1 MQHVRVRITADGRED
16 EIHPMYDLLAN
27 APFVD
32 RATALQWNF
41 SDGALGIL
49 HDVQGDRKPF
59 ETAVD
64 GIPEVLEYDL
74 EVVGDRRFYVY
85 VRDATTESLA
95 AMFGPVTTG
104 GLIVVPPTVY
114 HGDGTVSVSIFGPQ
128 AEFQEAMDR
137 VPDLIEVT
145 VESVGGLA
153 ATPGVTARL
162 SDRQREAIVTAFDR
176 GYYDVPKTASQ
187 EDVAAAMDCS
197 PSTAAEHLQKAEAT
211 LVQSFL
217 GR

>member
-49 HDVQGDRKPF
+49 HDVQGDREPF
-59 ETAVD
+59 EAAVD
-64 GIPEVLEYDL
+64 AIPEVLDYDV
-74 EVVGDRRFYVY
+74 ETVGDRQFYVY
-85 VRDATTESLA
+85 VRDATTEPLA
-95 AMFGPVTTG
+95 AMFGPVNTG
-104 GLIVVPPTVY
+104 GLIVVPPVVY
-114 HGDGTVSVSIFGPQ
+114 HGDGTVSVSMFGPQ
-128 AEFQEAMDR
+128 AEFRRAMEQ

-153 ATPGVTARL
+153 ATAGVAARL
-162 SDRQREAIVTAFDR
+162 SDRQREAVSTAFEL

-187 EDVAAAMDCS
+187 GDVAAVMDCS
-197 PSTAAEHLQKAEAT
+197 SSTAAEHLQKAEAT

-217 GR
+217 GQ

>member
-1 MQHVRVRITADGRED
+1 MQHVRVRITADGREG

-49 HDVQGDRKPF
+49 HDVQGDREPF
-59 ETAVD
+59 EAAVD
-64 GIPEVLEYDL
+64 AIPEVLDYDV
-74 EVVGDRRFYVY
+74 ETVGDRRFYVY
-85 VRDATTESLA
+85 VRDATTEPLA
-95 AMFGPVTTG
+95 AMFGPVNTG
-104 GLIVVPPTVY
+104 GLIVVPPVVY
-114 HGDGTVSVSIFGPQ
+114 HGDGTVSVSMFGPQ
-128 AEFQEAMDR
+128 AEFREAMEQ
-137 VPDLIEVT
+137 VPALIEVT

-153 ATPGVTARL
+153 ATPAVAARL
-162 SDRQREAIVTAFDR
+162 SDRQREAVSTAFEL

-187 EDVAAAMDCS
+187 GDVAAVMDCS
-197 PSTAAEHLQKAEAT
+197 SSTAAEHLQKAEAT